1 MTVSTQRWRVDISY
15 DGTDFRGWATQP
27 GLRTV
32 QGELEGW
39 LTRLLRRPQ
48 PVQLTVAGRTDAG
61 VHARAQVAHFDV
73 PCDCEPAPAE
83 LMPRLR
89 RVLPPDVVV
98 RSVTA
103 VSDDFDA
110 RFCALWRRYCY
121 RVWDEASHPDPIRR
135 RDVAIIRGTLDL
147 AAVNAAGRSLL
158 GLRDF
163 APFSKHRDGATTIRQ
178 LTTLHAERLDDECGT
193 VAFTVAADAFT
204 HSMVR
209 SLVGALTAVG
219 TGRRDQVWLDRVAAH
234 PVRHS
239 EVLVM
244 AANGLTLEAVGYP
257 EDVHLADRAR
267 QARSL
272 RTLPNEPLPDHPRE
286 ENHS

>member
-1 MTVSTQRWRVDISY
+1 MTSATQRWRLDIGY
-15 DGTDFRGWATQP
+15 DGTDFRGWASQP
-27 GLRTV
+27 NLRTV

-39 LTRLLRRPQ
+39 LTRLLRRPD

-61 VHARAQVAHFDV
+61 VHARAQVAHLDV
-73 PCDCEPAPAE
+73 ALDCEPSPAD
-83 LMPRLR
+83 LAPRLR
-89 RVLPPDVVV
+89 RVLPHDVAV

-103 VSDDFDA
+103 VGDDFDA
-110 RFCALWRRYCY
+110 RFSALWRRYCY
-121 RVWDEASHPDPIRR
+121 RVWDDCSEPDPIRR
-135 RDVAIIRGTLDL
+135 RDVATIRGTLDL
-147 AAVNAAGRSLL
+147 TSVNAAGASLL

-163 APFSKHRDGATTIRQ
+163 APFSKHREGATTIRQ
-178 LTTLHAERLDDECGT
+178 LTALHAARLHDECGT
-193 VAFTVAADAFT
+193 VVFTVQADAFT

-219 TGRRDQVWLDRVAAH
+219 TGRRDQAWLDRVAAH

-244 AANGLTLEAVGYP
+244 VAGGLTLEAVGYP
-257 EDVHLADRAR
+257 ADHQLAARAR

-272 RTLPNEPLPDHPRE
+272 RTLPDPQQPERPRE
-286 ENHS
+286 AGQR